1 MHKYFI
7 YKYINGGIFLL
18 GILIMTF
25 EQTSELLSAINNM
38 TMYAE
43 ARVLEFQSELADLKQ
58 VDKYEAKIAKA
69 KQTIWE
75 IANS

>member
-1 MHKYFI
+1 
-7 YKYINGGIFLL
+7 
-18 GILIMTF
+18 MTF

-75 IANS
+75 IANY